1 MHTRK
6 KKCKFCQ
13 EKIEKIDYKDVL
25 RLKKHLTEKGKIIS
39 SRITGNCASHQRK
52 LALAVKQARTVA
64 LVPYVSN

>member
-1 MHTRK
+1 MITRK

-13 EKIEKIDYKDVL
+13 EKVATIDYKDVS

-52 LALAVKQARTVA
+52 LALAVKRARNVA
-64 LVPYVSN
+64 LVPYVNN